1 MNVVLIVGSAPD
13 AVRINSLDL
22 SLFNNSVAIN
32 NAWQLRQDLDYA
44 IYPEDFPTQRQPKNF
59 HVKKK
64 IITAKEYV
72 PIQNKFG
79 GFVYA
84 GGTMAFTAG
93 YWALG
98 TLKPDVIA
106 YLGCDMIYSDKV
118 SDNHFYGKGAAD
130 PLRDDITLQSL
141 EAKSARLMAIAKFN
155 NCSVVNLSEQD
166 QSRLLFPRVQID
178 NFKKKRT
185 VFNLIS
191 ADKIKLNLKAL
202 KKALSF
208 EKKLNYMV
216 HSGRYWEQINKFD
229 PIQLSKI
236 DQLWLQTPQ
245 HSH

>member
-32 NAWQLRQDLDYA
+32 NAWKLRQDWDYA
-44 IYPEDFPTQRQPKNF
+44 IYPEDFPIQRQPKNL
-59 HVKKK
+59 HVKK

-106 YLGCDMIYSDKV
+106 YLGCDMIYSNKV

-166 QSRLLFPRVQID
+166 QSRLLFPRIQID

-185 VFNLIS
+185 IFNLIS

-202 KKALSF
+202 KEALSF